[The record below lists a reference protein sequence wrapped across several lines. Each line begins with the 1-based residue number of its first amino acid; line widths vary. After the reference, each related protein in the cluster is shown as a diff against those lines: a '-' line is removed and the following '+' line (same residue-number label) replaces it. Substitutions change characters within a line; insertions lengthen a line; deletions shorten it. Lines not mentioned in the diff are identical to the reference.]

1 MIEEAQTTDFPELK
15 TIGMACFENSIRTPG
30 ENYLA
35 SVLFRRYF
43 SKRRFRARQHQGTR
57 IFVYRH
63 QDALVGFYELE
74 TDGLLSSLYVDPD
87 HQKKGYGGALLRH
100 AEQLAG
106 QLKLPKLRLD
116 SSQKAVIFYE
126 AHGYQ
131 KVKKAR
137 YVFGVCMIPME
148 KQLSKA

>member
-43 SKRRFRARQHQGTR
+43 SKWRFRARQHQGTR

-106 QLKLPKLRLD
+106 QTISGTTTADDRGR
-116 SSQKAVIFYE
+116 AVETAE
-126 AHGYQ
+126 AEVRFQSKSGY
-131 KVKKAR
+131 
-137 YVFGVCMIPME
+137 F
-148 KQLSKA
+148 L